1 MINKIHH
8 HRYLYHQHFYH
19 YHHHHYQHRH
29 HHHHA
34 LKCSSNNE
42 LGNNKTNNIYEGSWK
57 DDKKAGFGK
66 MTYWDDTVSE

>member
-1 MINKIHH
+1 MESLPLASSNVLPYLMINKIHH
-8 HRYLYHQHFYH
+8 HRYLYHHH
-19 YHHHHYQHRH
+19 YHHH

-42 LGNNKTNNIYEGSWK
+42 LGNNK
-57 DDKKAGFGK
+57 